1 LHLFAIHIKMNEELT
16 KNLRSGDRCFY
27 FTKNKNNQTKM
38 FRANFIEIIK
48 NRTLVVTQ
56 YADLGCQIDKS
67 FRYSMP
73 LNWITRAMTLDNIIG
88 DNNKLPCEIMRIID
102 SYLL

>member
-1 LHLFAIHIKMNEELT
+1 MNEELT
-16 KNLRSGDRCFY
+16 KKLRSGDRCFY

-56 YADLGCQIDKS
+56 YADLGCHIDKS
-67 FRYSMP
+67 FRYSIP

-88 DNNKLPCEIMRIID
+88 DKNKLPCEIIRIID

>member
-1 LHLFAIHIKMNEELT
+1 MNEELT
-16 KNLRSGDRCFY
+16 KNLRSGYRCFY
-27 FTKNKNNQTKM
+27 FTKNKKNERKM

-67 FRYSMP
+67 IRYSMP
-73 LNWITRAMTLDNIIG
+73 LNWITHTITLDDIIG
-88 DNNKLPCEIMRIID
+88 DKNKLPCEILTIID

>member
-1 LHLFAIHIKMNEELT
+1 MNKELAT
-16 KNLRSGDRCFY
+16 KLRSGDRCFY

-38 FRANFIEIIK
+38 FRANFIEVIK
-48 NRTLVVTQ
+48 HRTLVVTQ

-67 FRYSMP
+67 IRYSMP
-73 LNWITRAMTLDNIIG
+73 LNWITRATTLDDIIG
-88 DNNKLPCEIMRIID
+88 DKNKLPCEIMRIID